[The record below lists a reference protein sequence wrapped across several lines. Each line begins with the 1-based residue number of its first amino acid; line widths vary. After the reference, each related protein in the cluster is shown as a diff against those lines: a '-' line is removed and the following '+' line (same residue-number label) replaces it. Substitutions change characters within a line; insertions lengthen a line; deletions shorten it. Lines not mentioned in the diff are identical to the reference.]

1 MKSTN
6 ASRSRSGYS
15 TKNSCLYFACAIALS
30 ALIALPAFAQR
41 GEGNR
46 EQRSDN
52 KRNEVRT
59 ERQQANRPESRG
71 NAPTQMNAPRTNTPR
86 EANAPRG
93 NVDRRDV
100 RAGNDRLNAP
110 RQGAAQIR
118 DNRRDARNDHFYG
131 RWPARGASVRVLP
144 QGGYWRNHNGIRYM
158 YHNGFYYRPYG
169 SSYVVVA
176 PPFGF
181 RITTLPVGFVAFTL
195 ANAAYYYYAGAYYQR
210 YNNEYV
216 VVQPPLGA
224 LVQSIPEGGQQVVID
239 GNTFYIVDGVQYQAV
254 MFHGSIWYKVIKI
267 EDRVDDYNGENPY

>member
-6 ASRSRSGYS
+6 AGRTTSGCSR
-15 TKNSCLYFACAIALS
+15 KNSYFSLTCAIALS
-30 ALIALPAFAQR
+30 SLIALPAFAQR

-46 EQRSDN
+46 EQRSEN
-52 KRNEVRT
+52 KRGEVRT
-59 ERQQANRPESRG
+59 ERQASRPENRG
-71 NAPTQMNAPRTNTPR
+71 NAPAQVNAPRSNAPQVS
-86 EANAPRG
+86 NAPRG
-93 NVDRRDV
+93 NADRRDV
-100 RAGNDRLNAP
+100 RPGNDRFNAP
-110 RQGAAQIR
+110 RQGGATMR
-118 DNRRDARNDHFYG
+118 DNRAWDSRNDRFYG
-131 RWPARGASVRVLP
+131 RWPARGASVRVVP
-144 QGGYWRNHNGIRYM
+144 QGGYWRNYRGVRYM

-176 PPFGF
+176 PPIGF

-239 GNTFYIVDGVQYQAV
+239 GNTFYIVDGIQYQAV

>member
-6 ASRSRSGYS
+6 AGRSTSGYS
-15 TKNSCLYFACAIALS
+15 TKNSYLSFACAIALS

-52 KRNEVRT
+52 KRSEVRN
-59 ERQQANRPESRG
+59 ERQQTSRPESRG
-71 NAPTQMNAPRTNTPR
+71 NAPRSNAPQMS
-86 EANAPRG
+86 NAPRG
-93 NVDRRDV
+93 NDDRRDV
-100 RAGNDRLNAP
+100 RAGNDRFNAP
-110 RQGAAQIR
+110 RQSGAQIR
-118 DNRRDARNDHFYG
+118 DNRRDVRNDHFYG
-131 RWPARGASVRVLP
+131 RWPARGASVRVVP

-176 PPFGF
+176 PPIGF
-181 RITTLPVGFVAFTL
+181 RIATLPVGFVAFTL